1 MDEVMRKG
9 KIECECGNVYYF
21 ESIYPQV
28 KCMACGKMNDNNGE
42 IIEEDT
48 PIEE

>member
-1 MDEVMRKG
+1 MDEVMRRG

-21 ESIYPQV
+21 ESIYPQI
-28 KCMACGKMNDNNGE
+28 KCLACGKMNDNNGE
-42 IIEEDT
+42 IIEEDA